1 MKSSCACT
9 SVNAQSMMLAVMS
22 IIFATLIYDDYTT
35 KISEPDY
42 SSSSL
47 LQCDTLFPLQWK
59 QVSCYNEQFDH
70 FYSIYAL
77 IPIQNI

>member
-1 MKSSCACT
+1 MYECY
-9 SVNAQSMMLAVMS
+9 AQSMMLAVMS
-22 IIFATLIYDDYTT
+22 IIFATVIYDDYTT

-59 QVSCYNEQFDH
+59 
-70 FYSIYAL
+70 
-77 IPIQNI
+77 

>member
-1 MKSSCACT
+1 M

-59 QVSCYNEQFDH
+59 
-70 FYSIYAL
+70 
-77 IPIQNI
+77 